1 MYKMKNRILAIAIC
15 VLMIFTTIPFVAF
28 ASEGANGIVA
38 SENNV
43 KAGDEITITVK
54 IPAINEKLSNFKLS
68 VGFDKESFEVTQFD
82 PKNLTGGSLI
92 ASTTAE
98 ANTSGVYIAAYSG
111 TGGDNA
117 IDVTNG
123 YELMAVLKVKKN
135 ASIGNK
141 KFSLVKAGNTA
152 CKIVS
157 LGDDG
162 YTETDHTPEN
172 LVESTNVT
180 VVSEIS
186 GIQAIT
192 GVIAPVKNAV
202 PVKTVAAQ
210 TGMTATI
217 EWFSVKG
224 EKETK
229 LSDGKFA
236 GDTVYKAVI
245 NVKPKEYYQFANG
258 VSFTVD
264 GQNDWSVAKQDDGSY
279 NLIKTFSK
287 TASKSITD
295 LEVTTLPT
303 ETTYTHGDTFN
314 PAGMVVKAI
323 YDDSSTNDNFTDY
336 TVSYATSGKNY
347 LKKGDTSVTL
357 KAGEKSVKVN
367 NLTVGAKTLK
377 ITGLEAT
384 NRLYNETTN
393 VELTGGQLTGV
404 VDGEDVTVTMPTT
417 GTIEN
422 ANVGDNKKVTVTKPT
437 LEGSDSNNYLLAD
450 LDEITV
456 NILKGIPSE
465 EVLDAI
471 KGYEGIYDGKDH
483 DAVVI
488 GSEAKSYTVKYKTT
502 ENGNY
507 ETTVPTVR
515 NASEMGQAVMVA
527 VSKENYNTVYMSVTA
542 KILPKELTASDLNYG
557 GTVTKEYDGTV
568 SCNLTKVTATGVN
581 GEPVDVGGIA
591 TYDNKNVGTDKIV
604 TFKADGITTG
614 NYRLASDTALEINA
628 SITATDNYS
637 ADDKFNTQNVVKG
650 IGEFEEPK
658 FISEF
663 SEFNEAVKGTFAF
676 TYNRE
681 AKTKEQIVAELKDK
695 EAGEK
700 ASIGYTFTPTDNN
713 YTGTKTGTIS
723 ITMIDIEFMVDDE
736 AATVDNAITVKN
748 STPVYGTKW
757 SDIITLKNNINAK
770 VGDRTVAGT
779 YTLSVD
785 NDTIPKAGT
794 AAYNILFTSADGQY
808 NNVKVF
814 TTDAS
819 VQVSRK
825 PLTVAGAK
833 AEDRQYDGT
842 TSIVLTGGALNGIVG
857 KDNVT
862 LGGTSAGT
870 IESADAGSKKAVT
883 VTGYEISGADADNY
897 TLVQPTDV
905 TVNISKKELTL
916 KNVTVADKRF
926 DGTTKATVTKVEFE
940 QTAPLPDASGYT
952 ATAEFADSKTG
963 TDKATV
969 KVVLNDRNYS
979 LAENTITVDANIT
992 KAAAVTIPEQ
1002 EIIVKVGDKNKY
1014 TVDFS
1019 AVMPENA
1026 GNVIAKDVT
1035 LSKNDDNILYEIDNK
1050 EAYVEFYVDPDEATA
1065 AGKTGKLM
1073 LTLTSDNYE
1082 DSQAVIAVKTTNDNI
1097 PAVNVEE
1104 IKAEYTGQPVSI
1116 KATSDIKGIF
1126 AWKTG
1131 NAPVNVADSGI
1142 YEVVFTPDDNAYKTV
1157 TKTIRVTITPAKV
1170 SGNLEF
1176 DKVNTSGK
1184 TLGEITPADF
1194 TKLNVEGTFTWN
1206 DGDAQVIEQG
1216 KAYGWTFTPN
1226 DENYAVLKGIVTPW
1240 AATVIPGGG
1249 GFIPPTAEKPEIT
1262 VDNAQGK
1269 VELSADGTTATI
1281 TPNDGYEIDKITVN
1295 GIDKGALK
1303 KITGLKTGDKV
1314 VVTFKTKTAPEPVFD
1329 AKSYVKELKLTA
1341 RSAKTSKGNIKV
1353 TVKSITDQNG
1363 KPVDLAEL
1371 KAKGY
1376 TVKYKFYRST
1386 KKSSK
1391 YAAKV
1396 EKTIDK
1402 NSYIN
1407 STGKKGTKYFYKVRV
1422 MVYDNDGKL
1431 VAKSALKQC
1440 KYASRTWTN

>member
-1 MYKMKNRILAIAIC
+1 MNYERNDRMKRKKLLALLLSFA
-15 VLMIFTTIPFVAF
+15 LIFSLIPTVGF
-28 ASEGANGIVA
+28 AEDNLITLSTMPIELN
-38 SENNV
+38 EL
-43 KAGDEITITVK
+43 KAGDKVEVSAILPDTTGNGFQFDIEFDSQKFTYNDDADISAIQTKLPISKAGLTNDGSALRLVASTLSGTTSFEAGTIAIKASFTVK
-54 IPAINEKLSNFKLS
+54 KDVYGKSEAFKLAGFVAGSATGNLGISNDVKKAEIKKSPITSAAVS
-68 VGFDKESFEVTQFD
+68 VEQPVKG
-82 PKNLTGGSLI
+82 
-92 ASTTAE
+92 
-98 ANTSGVYIAAYSG
+98 
-111 TGGDNA
+111 
-117 IDVTNG
+117 
-123 YELMAVLKVKKN
+123 AVLATTVNTNN
-135 ASIGNK
+135 ATAYT
-141 KFSLVKAGNTA
+141 AG
-152 CKIVS
+152 
-157 LGDDG
+157 
-162 YTETDHTPEN
+162 
-172 LVESTNVT
+172 VEWFEGTSASGTNVT
-180 VVSEIS
+180 GKAKAEQIYTAKITLTADSDNGENFAKGAAFNAPEGYKVVSND
-186 GIQAIT
+186 GT
-192 GVIAPVKNAV
+192 
-202 PVKTVAAQ
+202 TVVLTRIFQ
-210 TGMTATI
+210 
-217 EWFSVKG
+217 
-224 EKETK
+224 
-229 LSDGKFA
+229 
-236 GDTVYKAVI
+236 
-245 NVKPKEYYQFANG
+245 
-258 VSFTVD
+258 
-264 GQNDWSVAKQDDGSY
+264 
-279 NLIKTFSK
+279 K
-287 TASKSITD
+287 TASKSVTGLEITAQ
-295 LEVTTLPT
+295 PAKK
-303 ETTYTHGDTFN
+303 TYTHGDSFDA
-314 PAGMVVKAI
+314 AGMVVKAA
-323 YDDSSTNDNFTDY
+323 YDDGSEDADFKAY
-336 TVSYATSGKNY
+336 EVVYANEGKSY
-347 LKKGDTSVTL
+347 LKYKDTKVTL
-357 KAGEKSVKVN
+357 KVGDVTAEITNLEVN
-367 NLTVGAKTLK
+367 KKELE
-377 ITGLEAT
+377 ITGLNAVE
-384 NRLYNETTN
+384 RKYDGTTK
-393 VELTGGQLTGV
+393 VSLTGGTLAGAV
-404 VDGEDVTVTMPTT
+404 AGEDVTVTMPTT
-417 GTIEN
+417 GTIKD
-422 ANVGDNKKVTVTKPT
+422 ANVGNNKKVAVTKPT
-437 LEGSDSNNYLLAD
+437 LEGNDSNNYLLAD

-456 NILKGIPSE
+456 NILKGIPSK

-507 ETTVPTVR
+507 ETTVPTVK

-568 SCNLTKVTATGVN
+568 SCNLTKVNATGVN
-581 GEPVDVGGIA
+581 GESVDVGGIA

-604 TFKADGITTG
+604 TFKADGIKTG

-650 IGEFEEPK
+650 IGEFEEPQ
-658 FISEF
+658 FV
-663 SEFNEAVKGTFAF
+663 SEFNETVKGTFAF
-676 TYNRE
+676 TYNGE

-736 AATVDNAITVKN
+736 ATTVDNAITVKN

-819 VQVSRK
+819 VQVSQK

-833 AEDRQYDGT
+833 AEDRQFDDT
-842 TSIVLTGGALNGIVG
+842 TSIAVTGGTLNGVVG
-857 KDNVT
+857 EDDVT

-1240 AATVIPGGG
+1240 PATVIPGGG

-1353 TVKSITDQNG
+1353 TVKSVTDQNG

-1440 KYASRTWTN
+1440 KYGVRTWSK